1 MGEVV
6 LEVRDF
12 SFKYRQTKRKA
23 LKKINFQV
31 KKGEFFC
38 IIGANGAG
46 KSTLCNSLVGL
57 IPHYFVGKMSGW
69 FLTGWPNVWLG
80 RWPSIQFVWI
90 PAPASRAMTAM
101 PCA

>member
-31 KKGEFFC
+31 KKGENFFVLSAQMVL
-38 IIGANGAG
+38 G
-46 KSTLCNSLVGL
+46 SL
-57 IPHYFVGKMSGW
+57 
-69 FLTGWPNVWLG
+69 
-80 RWPSIQFVWI
+80 
-90 PAPASRAMTAM
+90 
-101 PCA
+101 PCVIHW

>member
-46 KSTLCNSLVGL
+46 KSTLCNSLVVLYMRFL
-57 IPHYFVGKMSGW
+57 I
-69 FLTGWPNVWLG
+69 
-80 RWPSIQFVWI
+80 
-90 PAPASRAMTAM
+90 
-101 PCA
+101 